1 MSIDRAALE
10 GELEEKFVAAS
21 GPGGQHVNKTA
32 SAVQLRFNVKR
43 SSLFDDEQKWRI
55 RRALGS
61 RVTEDGDIILFAQS
75 QRSQQRNR
83 EDARDR
89 LVEMLEKAVHKPKAR
104 RPTKVSKAAK
114 ARRVDSKTKRGDIKK
129 NRGRVS
135 FD

>member
-61 RVTEDGDIILFAQS
+61 RITEDGDIILFAQS

-89 LVEMLEKAVHKPKAR
+89 LVEMLAKAVHKQKAR
-104 RPTKVSKAAK
+104 KATKPSKAAK
-114 ARRVDSKTKRGDIKK
+114 ARRVDSKTMRGDVKK
-129 NRGRVS
+129 KRGRVS
-135 FD
+135 VD

>member
-61 RVTEDGDIILFAQS
+61 RITDDGDIILFAQS

-89 LVEMLEKAVHKPKAR
+89 LVEMLAKAVHKQKAR
-104 RPTKVSKAAK
+104 KATKPSKAAK
-114 ARRVDSKTKRGDIKK
+114 ARRVDSKTMRGDVKK
-129 NRGRVS
+129 KRGRVS
-135 FD
+135 VD